1 MEALEVGCAPAV
13 PAAVV
18 VTVIEAKAV
27 ELAEAAPVFGRP
39 FAALALGAAAGPAE
53 GGFAAPAEVAAALFT
68 VPADALAEM
77 TVVLSAADDGFELA
91 AVFVAVFFVEAPAL
105 LEFTVVVLLGT
116 AATAVD
122 VPGVL
127 LLVVADVF

>member
-27 ELAEAAPVFGRP
+27 ELAEAAPVFGKP

-68 VPADALAEM
+68 VPADALAM

>member
-68 VPADALAEM
+68 VLADALAM

>member
-1 MEALEVGCAPAV
+1 MEALEVGCTPAV

-27 ELAEAAPVFGRP
+27 ELAEAVPFFGRP

-53 GGFAAPAEVAAALFT
+53 GGFAAPAEVVPALFA
-68 VPADALAEM
+68 VPADALAEL
-77 TVVLSAADDGFELA
+77 TAVLSPADDGLELD

-105 LEFTVVVLLGT
+105 LEFTVAVLLGT

-122 VPGVL
+122 VPEVL
-127 LLVVADVF
+127 LLVAADVF